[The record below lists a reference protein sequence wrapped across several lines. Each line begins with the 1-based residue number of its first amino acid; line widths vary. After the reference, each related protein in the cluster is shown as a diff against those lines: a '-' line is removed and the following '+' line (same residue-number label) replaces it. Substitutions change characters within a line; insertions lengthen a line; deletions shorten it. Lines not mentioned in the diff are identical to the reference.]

1 VSDAHPELFGPAELL
16 AATGVSRETL
26 AKLKLHAG
34 LLEDWNARMNLVS
47 QGSMKELWN
56 RHFWD
61 SAQLFPLIPPAAE
74 SLVDLGSGAG
84 FPGLVLAVMLA
95 EKRAIRVVLYESIA
109 KKCRFLN
116 EVASRLGVS
125 VEVRNTRIEQAKPE
139 PFAVVT
145 ARACAPLTQLLAYAQ
160 LFQDKDTLC
169 LFLKGQAVGAELA
182 EAHKDWKMVIKRH
195 QSLSDP
201 SGVVLE
207 VRELRAV
214 V

>member
-1 VSDAHPELFGPAELL
+1 LSDALPDSFGPAELL

-26 AKLKLHAG
+26 ARLKLYAG

-47 QGSMKELWN
+47 QGSIKDLWK
-56 RHFWD
+56 RHFLD
-61 SAQLFPLIPPAAE
+61 SAQLFPLIPHDAE

-95 EKRAIRVVLYESIA
+95 ETRAIRVVLYESTA
-109 KKCRFLN
+109 KKCAFLREAAN
-116 EVASRLGVS
+116 RLGVS
-125 VEVRNTRIEQAKPE
+125 VEVRNTRIEQANPE

-145 ARACAPLTQLLAYAQ
+145 ARACAPLTQLLAYVRP
-160 LFQDKDTLC
+160 FQDKGTLC
-169 LFLKGQAVGAELA
+169 LFLKGQNVGAELA
-182 EAHKDWKMVIKRH
+182 EAHKDWKMVVKRH

>member
-1 VSDAHPELFGPAELL
+1 
-16 AATGVSRETL
+16 
-26 AKLKLHAG
+26 
-34 LLEDWNARMNLVS
+34 MNLVS

-160 LFQDKDTLC
+160 PFQDKDTLC